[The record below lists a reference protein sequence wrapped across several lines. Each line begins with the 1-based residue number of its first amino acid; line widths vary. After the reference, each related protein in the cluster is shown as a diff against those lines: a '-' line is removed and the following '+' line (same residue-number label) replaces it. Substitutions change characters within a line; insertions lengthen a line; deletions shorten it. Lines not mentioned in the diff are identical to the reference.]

1 MVRLLQVQARSEG
14 RERVQNLPYILKKIP
29 QTLLIN
35 HFIILILFLE
45 KIIIPEHIAVRL
57 INNTV
62 ISLDTFYNNT
72 MIHLHH
78 IHSNAI
84 KNHARMRD
92 RVEFNRYLETMTY
105 EEVATTMSMDANKKM
120 RRKIK
125 QSKKIVDDEDL
136 NVDMESSGDKDQ
148 LMVTT
153 FPPPTSEPS
162 TDMNDTTIIFDQ
174 DPEE

>member
-1 MVRLLQVQARSEG
+1 MF
-14 RERVQNLPYILKKIP
+14 P

-35 HFIILILFLE
+35 HLIILILFLE